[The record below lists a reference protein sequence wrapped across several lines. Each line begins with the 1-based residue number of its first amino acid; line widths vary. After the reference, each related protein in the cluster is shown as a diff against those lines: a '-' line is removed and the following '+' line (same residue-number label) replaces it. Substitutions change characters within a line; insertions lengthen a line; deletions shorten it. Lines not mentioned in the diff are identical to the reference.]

1 MVGSATQFEQ
11 FKQFQQQQWQQMKEF
26 QAMQANQSN
35 AYASP
40 ENFYE
45 RDNVTHSN
53 VHRNVNNSYPHI
65 NHSACPNKIN
75 HLQRHKMEHKPNHPF
90 PFHPSANYPR
100 SEHQF
105 HQSRRSEAYD
115 AQREVKQHPQRE
127 VPEIKFN
134 LDTLQNVLKLFNIQ
148 PNDNSQPKP
157 APQTRKGNAHVVR
170 PSSPA
175 ASSCDTKAK
184 ANAHN
189 EHPCARLFQRFQAQT
204 QARAQ
209 AQAQAQ
215 ARAQTQAQAQAHA
228 SRTFSQAPAR
238 PDAAKS
244 HKNTNPHKGEKAESP
259 EVQNFKR
266 LEEYS
271 KSVEAVM
278 NSDKAKNVK
287 EAELMR
293 ILLGIDGID
302 CSPLLRPLRKALATQ
317 INQELEALDNLA
329 KEIPESAGDVN
340 EVNVHTEEEPIECST
355 ATGDELINEENPTE
369 NHFPEVREV
378 GEDSI
383 VEPEEVVDSVTE
395 ENNFESDLVTP
406 GNDITPGDAAENTI
420 EKSQNSDT
428 EANPSNNI
436 TVGDDNIS
444 ESNSPTAEVE
454 TRTGDDEVSEKP
466 IQIIPEENNAADSG
480 TGDSVSDDTP
490 YDNSGDDWEILQ
502 NEIEEEDISC
512 STIDSSTEESWED
525 ESSDVLEEEDDYTVL
540 IEDVEDEY

>member
-1 MVGSATQFEQ
+1 MGSKMIGSATQFEQ
-11 FKQFQQQQWQQMKEF
+11 SKQFQQQQWQQMKEF

-189 EHPCARLFQRFQAQT
+189 EHPCARLFQHSKPKPKRELKPKPKPKQEPKPKLKPKPTLPALFLKLQRDQMQQNLIKIQT
-204 QARAQ
+204 LTR
-209 AQAQAQ
+209 
-215 ARAQTQAQAQAHA
+215 
-228 SRTFSQAPAR
+228 
-238 PDAAKS
+238 
-244 HKNTNPHKGEKAESP
+244 
-259 EVQNFKR
+259 VKR
-266 LEEYS
+266 Q
-271 KSVEAVM
+271 
-278 NSDKAKNVK
+278 
-287 EAELMR
+287 
-293 ILLGIDGID
+293 
-302 CSPLLRPLRKALATQ
+302 SPLKFKIL
-317 INQELEALDNLA
+317 
-329 KEIPESAGDVN
+329 
-340 EVNVHTEEEPIECST
+340 
-355 ATGDELINEENPTE
+355 
-369 NHFPEVREV
+369 
-378 GEDSI
+378 
-383 VEPEEVVDSVTE
+383 
-395 ENNFESDLVTP
+395 SD
-406 GNDITPGDAAENTI
+406 
-420 EKSQNSDT
+420 
-428 EANPSNNI
+428 
-436 TVGDDNIS
+436 
-444 ESNSPTAEVE
+444 
-454 TRTGDDEVSEKP
+454 
-466 IQIIPEENNAADSG
+466 
-480 TGDSVSDDTP
+480 
-490 YDNSGDDWEILQ
+490 
-502 NEIEEEDISC
+502 
-512 STIDSSTEESWED
+512 
-525 ESSDVLEEEDDYTVL
+525 
-540 IEDVEDEY
+540 